1 MDQNTQ
7 LKIEF
12 FELCRSLNTS
22 NLHKNQKT
30 EISFFILTER
40 DESILFATT
49 NKSYK
54 IQLIRQKKT
63 KDWVI
68 SGFSGLTCLENEI
81 CALFNRFDLEL
92 LKTMNLTN
100 LIKSFIFQHLDQH

>member
-7 LKIEF
+7 LKREY
-12 FELCRSLNTS
+12 FELYRLLNRS

-30 EISFFILTER
+30 EISFFIETEGNQLT
-40 DESILFATT
+40 LYTTT

-54 IQLIRQKKT
+54 IRLVLKT
-63 KDWVI
+63 NTNKWQ
-68 SGFSGLTCLENEI
+68 SCGFSGLVYLEIKI
-81 CALFNRFDLEL
+81 CELFNLTDLEK
-92 LKTMNLTN
+92 LKTMNLTK

>member
-12 FELCRSLNTS
+12 FELCRRLNTT
-22 NLHKNQKT
+22 NLHNQKT
-30 EISFFILTER
+30 EVSFFILTER
-40 DESILFATT
+40 DESILFAAT

-54 IQLIRQKKT
+54 IQLIRQKKA
-63 KDWVI
+63 KDWVA

-81 CALFNRFDLEL
+81 CEQFNRFEVEL
-92 LKTMNLTN
+92 LQTMNLTKF
-100 LIKSFIFQHLDQH
+100 IKSFIFQHIDQH